1 MKSPSILLYS
11 VGLSIKF
18 NSVYNTGLWLQ
29 HVCPGSR
36 VCQQF
41 KLVYTAGLSILQF
54 WKYYKYVNT
63 EGFFINTAGISP
75 FWEAHWTWLWLRC
88 GRRRWLPL
96 WEAWGEVTEV
106 WRFGQLTWEK
116 TLIIVSLAKQY
127 QAFCWSCL
135 AVLCFFEDRKA
146 INKHNLETGCN
157 KGFLPL
163 TSIPVHANTIRLH
176 WEENICLDPTH
187 CLSLQGILS
196 TWDSKY

>member
-1 MKSPSILLYS
+1 MCVITACLSRQQSASTIQ
-11 VGLSIKF
+11 VGLYCR
-18 NSVYNTGLWLQ
+18 SVDTAVLNILTLCQYWRLNEYCRDLTVLRGSLNLTVAALWKTTLTSS
-29 HVCPGSR
+29 VRS
-36 VCQQF
+36 
-41 KLVYTAGLSILQF
+41 L
-54 WKYYKYVNT
+54 
-63 EGFFINTAGISP
+63 
-75 FWEAHWTWLWLRC
+75 
-88 GRRRWLPL
+88 
-96 WEAWGEVTEV
+96 GEVTEV

-116 TLIIVSLAKQY
+116 TLRIVSLAKQY

-187 CLSLQGILS
+187 CLSLRGILS